1 MSQVMMVIIF
11 RTNFLKMFLII
22 WTIMIFFCESFV
34 IGKLKKGKFGIS
46 IKRKIYLRREEPVG

>member
-1 MSQVMMVIIF
+1 MVIIF